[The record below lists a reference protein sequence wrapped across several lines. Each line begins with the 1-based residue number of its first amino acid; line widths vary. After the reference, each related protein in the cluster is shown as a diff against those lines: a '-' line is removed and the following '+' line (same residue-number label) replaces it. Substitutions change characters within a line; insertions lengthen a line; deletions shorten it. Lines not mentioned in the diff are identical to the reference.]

1 MDISHFSF
9 SCQRML
15 GLGLF
20 PCFIRIFIR
29 HQLFNEPWSLR
40 SAFCQHSC
48 WPCLAI
54 AAGKICEH
62 PLRLCAKNSGVSNK
76 KKLKAWDHRILDMFK
91 KVRHAYSCNNT
102 TMADVTPDLEL
113 WINYNISNAYN
124 LFRLKI
130 WRVKTGWGGRR
141 SRSAPWW
148 RCWTAAAADCTTTG
162 LCGVSCS
169 GCWLTS
175 PPGPRVSSDFSP
187 RQMSWPLLT
196 GGAPSG
202 NG

>member
-91 KVRHAYSCNNT
+91 KVRHAYSYNNT
-102 TMADVTPDLEL
+102 TMADVTTLDLEL
-113 WINYNISNAYN
+113 WITQLNVYN
-124 LFRLKI
+124 LFRLI

-148 RCWTAAAADCTTTG
+148 RCWTAAAGTTSTG
-162 LCGVSCS
+162 WWGVSCS
-169 GCWLTS
+169 GCWLTP
-175 PPGPRVSSDFSP
+175 PPGPSVSSDFS
-187 RQMSWPLLT
+187 RHVSWPVLPAS
-196 GGAPSG
+196 GGTTSSG
-202 NG
+202 HC